1 VHDEQTN
8 FQNITEISFLPSSFW
23 YFIVTANCLLL
34 ALMSLLIVMGAL
46 QIYVD
51 DDDDY
56 DDDKLP
62 KLGNGAFDLSYGLF
76 FFYQCSNLDIF
87 YWG

>member
-1 VHDEQTN
+1 
-8 FQNITEISFLPSSFW
+8 
-23 YFIVTANCLLL
+23 
-34 ALMSLLIVMGAL
+34 MSLLIVMGAL